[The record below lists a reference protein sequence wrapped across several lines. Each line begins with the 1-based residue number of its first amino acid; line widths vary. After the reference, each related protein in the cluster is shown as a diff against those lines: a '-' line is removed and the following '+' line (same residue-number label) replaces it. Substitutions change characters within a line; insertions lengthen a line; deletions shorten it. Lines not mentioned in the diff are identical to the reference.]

1 MSIVGLLF
9 ISGEKVRAGCLFS
22 NTVSSGIVNHGTT
35 FDEEV
40 SDITGGGGFSE
51 TIPLLLQELIANNTV
66 SVNMI
71 FVNFME
77 QEWMLT
83 SVSLNGVNN

>member
-1 MSIVGLLF
+1 MSMVGSLF
-9 ISGEKVRAGCLFS
+9 ISAENARAGCLCS

-40 SDITGGGGFSE
+40 SDITVGGGFSE

-66 SVNMI
+66 RVDMI

-77 QEWMLT
+77 
-83 SVSLNGVNN
+83 